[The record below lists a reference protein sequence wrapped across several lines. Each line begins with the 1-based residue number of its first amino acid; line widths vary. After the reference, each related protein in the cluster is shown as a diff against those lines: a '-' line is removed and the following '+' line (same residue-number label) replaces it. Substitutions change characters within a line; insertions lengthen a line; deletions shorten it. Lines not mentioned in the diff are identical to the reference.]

1 MTNTQTRIISAI
13 CIGAIFLAAI
23 FLFRP
28 LFYIIMYF
36 IASIMLLEWYIITQ
50 NFTLDKY
57 LGIFVIPVSITS
69 LMLISSYD
77 LYGWI
82 LLTYFSIIWTVDT
95 MAMVGGKLLNGPK
108 LAPTLSP
115 NKTISGLLVG
125 ASSGAI
131 VPYILKLIPSY
142 NLIYFT
148 VENKLAAFIT
158 CFIFAL
164 IAQGSDLFVSFFK
177 RKSQI
182 KDSGSVIPGHGGM
195 LDRFDSI
202 ILTAPLLF
210 LYLNSNLA

>member
-13 CIGAIFLAAI
+13 CIGVIFLVAIFG
-23 FLFRP
+23 FRP
-28 LFYIIMYF
+28 LFYIIMYLV
-36 IASIMLLEWYIITQ
+36 ASVMLLEWYKITKD
-50 NFTLDKY
+50 FIVYKY
-57 LGIFVIPVSITS
+57 LGLFFIPVAITS
-69 LMLISSYD
+69 LLLVSSYD

-95 MAMVGGKLLNGPK
+95 MAMVGGKLLKGPK
-108 LAPTLSP
+108 LAPNLSP
-115 NKTISGLLVG
+115 KKTFSGLLVG
-125 ASSGAI
+125 ISCGTI

-148 VENKLAAFIT
+148 VENNFAMFVT

-164 IAQGSDLFVSFFK
+164 IAQASDLFVSFFK

-202 ILTAPLLF
+202 ILTAPLLL
-210 LYLNSNLA
+210 LYLNSNL

>member
-13 CIGAIFLAAI
+13 CIGIIFLTAI

-36 IASIMLLEWYIITQ
+36 VAAIMLLEWYKMTK
-50 NFTLDKY
+50 NFTAYKY
-57 LGIFVIPVSITS
+57 LGLLFIPTAITS
-69 LMLISSYD
+69 LLLVSSYD

-95 MAMVGGKLLNGPK
+95 MAMVGGKLLKGPK

-115 NKTISGLLVG
+115 KKTFSGLLVG
-125 ASSGAI
+125 TSCGAI
-131 VPYILKLIPSY
+131 VPYILKLIPTY

-148 VENKLAAFIT
+148 IENNLTIFMT

-202 ILTAPLLF
+202 IFTAPLLF
-210 LYLNSNLA
+210 LYLNSNV